1 MRTHENI
8 PIKDSRR
15 TAALVG
21 ALLVVVAGVGILA
34 LGGIAADNPSAVSDS
49 STDAS
54 TNSSSEDTADD
65 EENSSTPLP
74 TTAESNPEPSDG
86 EVEDNHSE
94 DNEAGDNHSEDNEAG
109 DNHSED
115 AQQEDRSGVNFV
127 PGVRDFTV
135 STEVYDESSSDVEDG
150 FVSPGEHRLLRFDM
164 IVYNV
169 GDSDAELGR
178 PENRPD
184 LFDYSESHDHEHL
197 KRFNKYTLLDDS
209 GEETGAVRKQTFCL
223 RDLNQTRS
231 TASGSPQF
239 DCEYQGIS
247 AGWADEYDAS
257 LPGQYI
263 IIDDLPDGAY
273 TLEATTNAAGAID
286 EVCDSD
292 NTVRV
297 DLTIHGDTVSV
308 DTPRRHYVKPSAC

>member
-1 MRTHENI
+1 MRTHRNKW
-8 PIKDSRR
+8 IKGRKR
-15 TAALVG
+15 AAALVG
-21 ALLVVVAGVGILA
+21 IFLIVVAGIGILT
-34 LGGIAADNPSAVSDS
+34 LGGVTSANPFAVGDS
-49 STDAS
+49 STDAA
-54 TNSSSEDTADD
+54 TNSSTEDTADVEATPAD
-65 EENSSTPLP
+65 EENSSTPP
-74 TTAESNPEPSDG
+74 STTAESNPEPSDDQ
-86 EVEDNHSE
+86 VEDNQSE
-94 DNEAGDNHSEDNEAG
+94 DN
-109 DNHSED
+109 
-115 AQQEDRSGVNFV
+115 QTEDRSGVNFV
-127 PGVRDFTV
+127 PGVREFTV

-197 KRFNKYTLLDDS
+197 KGFNNYRLLDES

-263 IIDDLPDGAY
+263 VIDDLPDGAY

-286 EVCDSD
+286 ETCDSD

-297 DLTIHGDTVSV
+297 DLTIRGDTVSV
-308 DTPRRHYVKPSAC
+308 DTPQRHYVKPSAC